1 MDEKLLNAHFE
12 FGENWKKFLA
22 DIDDEKVKSA
32 MRDIESFLGA
42 GVMKG
47 RAFVDIGCG
56 SGLSSLAAFRLG
68 ASKICSYDI
77 DPVNIR
83 NTEHLKTLFKVPEDF
98 PWICNVASIVNADDR
113 KGIPKADVIY
123 AWGVLHHTGAMWD
136 AIQNTAELVQPDGY
150 LYLMLYR
157 DARLAGVWK
166 RIKRTYVYAPAVIK
180 FAMRNIFSAIL
191 IAGILAKG
199 KNPIKS
205 IKNYGIKSRGMSWY
219 TDVTDWI
226 GGYPFEYAEAE
237 DIIEFLEP
245 LGFKLIKINPSI
257 SKKSWGLF
265 GTGSYQYL
273 FRRVNIRHE

>member
-12 FGENWKKFLA
+12 FGENWKQFLTN
-22 DIDDEKVKSA
+22 IDEKKVQSA
-32 MRDIESFLGA
+32 MNDISSFLGP

-47 RAFVDIGCG
+47 RTFVDIGCG
-56 SGLSSLAAFRLG
+56 SGLSSLAAYRLG
-68 ASKICSYDI
+68 ASKIYSYDI

-83 NTEHLKTLFKVPEDF
+83 NTEYLKTLFKIPIDF
-98 PWICNVASIVNADDR
+98 PWTTKVASIVKAESVR
-113 KGIPKADVIY
+113 GMPKADLIY

-136 AIQNTAELVQPDGY
+136 ALQNTAALVQPDGL

-157 DARLAGVWK
+157 DAKFAGVWK
-166 RIKRTYVYAPAVIK
+166 SIKRTYVKSPSVIK
-180 FAMRNIFSAIL
+180 FIMRNVFAAIL
-191 IAGILAKG
+191 ISGIIAKG

-237 DIIEFLEP
+237 DIVSFLDP
-245 LGFKLIKINPSI
+245 LGFKLSKINPSI
-257 SKKSWGLF
+257 SPKSSGLW

-273 FRRVNIRHE
+273 FTKVNLN